1 MGLAYFESCFVY
13 LYSFGSI
20 EYLYID
26 LHDAFFDGVLAFGYG
41 QIGDTLTELLLLDGI
56 QTFATVVERPV
67 GIDAIASVI
76 GCLALAG
83 GDVVAA
89 DDGTVGGIGAVYDAL
104 ADAGVERG
112 EEVGFGRLYVFLCAL
127 CTDTVATDGNVVLQ
141 GIVYARL

>member
-1 MGLAYFESCFVY
+1 MVFRRL
-13 LYSFGSI
+13 
-20 EYLYID
+20 
-26 LHDAFFDGVLAFGYG
+26 
-41 QIGDTLTELLLLDGI
+41 
-56 QTFATVVERPV
+56 P
-67 GIDAIASVI
+67 
-76 GCLALAG
+76 G

-127 CTDTVATDGNVVLQ
+127 CTDTVAADGNVVLQ